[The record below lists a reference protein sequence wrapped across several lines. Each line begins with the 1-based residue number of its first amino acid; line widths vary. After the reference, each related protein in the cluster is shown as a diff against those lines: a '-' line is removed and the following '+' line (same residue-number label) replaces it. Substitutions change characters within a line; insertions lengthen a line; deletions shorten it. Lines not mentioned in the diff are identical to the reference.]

1 MDVMDDGR
9 WWTGQAVKP
18 ATGPFNPKS
27 FQHLPPLNIANW
39 NARATIEVWV
49 PHEPNIK
56 KDQKGSPSG
65 PRPPV
70 SHIELLPR
78 ETATRNI
85 ILETWCMGL
94 FTGYGCTSLK
104 VGVANGE
111 RAINYEI
118 WGPLDKRISG
128 HVHPQRHNTAY
139 LHRSTKPRL
148 SQDTCVIFA
157 STPRRAEATESIACR
172 FQQLKAWAFKP
183 TSVHI
188 SWRQHSL
195 HSAHSQSFT
204 KLHKATQLI

>member
-1 MDVMDDGR
+1 MDDGR
-9 WWTGQAVKP
+9 WWTGQAVKLTS
-18 ATGPFNPKS
+18 TGPFNPKS
-27 FQHLPPLNIANW
+27 FQHLPPLNMADW
-39 NARATIEVWV
+39 NVRATIEVWV

-56 KDQKGSPSG
+56 KDQKGGPSG

-94 FTGYGCTSLK
+94 FSGYGCKSLK

-118 WGPLDKRISG
+118 WGAIKQADIWARPSS
-128 HVHPQRHNTAY
+128 TAY

-188 SWRQHSL
+188 SWRQHSA

-204 KLHKATQLI
+204 KLHNMRN